1 MVEAFAAGEIDLG
14 YIGLPPAMIGIDRG
28 IPVRCIGGGHIE
40 GTIMIAGAEYAAA
53 KDSSS
58 VAEVLNQFC
67 GKVIGSPAR
76 GSIHDVIIRYLLNR
90 YQIDGVEIKNFS
102 WADLI
107 PAAIAEGE
115 VQGAVGTPQLAVV
128 AQTFYGQKIILPP
141 DCLWPFN
148 PSYGIVI
155 RDNLLGDS
163 ELLKVFLQTH
173 EKACNF
179 LREKPQ
185 DAAELLAQESKSANR
200 DFILN
205 TLSISPKYC
214 ASLPAEYLAST
225 LKFVPVLQEM
235 GYLKKSLLQED
246 IFYLSIIQ
254 QTHPDSH
261 HYNAPISPCF

>member
-1 MVEAFAAGEIDLG
+1 
-14 YIGLPPAMIGIDRG
+14 
-28 IPVRCIGGGHIE
+28 
-40 GTIMIAGAEYAAA
+40 
-53 KDSSS
+53 
-58 VAEVLNQFC
+58 
-67 GKVIGSPAR
+67 
-76 GSIHDVIIRYLLNR
+76 
-90 YQIDGVEIKNFS
+90 
-102 WADLI
+102 
-107 PAAIAEGE
+107 
-115 VQGAVGTPQLAVV
+115 VGTPQLAVG
-128 AQTFYGQKIILPP
+128 AQTFYGQKIILPA

-173 EKACNF
+173 EKACAF
-179 LREKPQ
+179 FREKPQ
-185 DAAELLAQESKSANR
+185 DAAELLAKESKAVNR
-200 DFILN
+200 NFILN
-205 TLSISPKYC
+205 TLLISPKYC